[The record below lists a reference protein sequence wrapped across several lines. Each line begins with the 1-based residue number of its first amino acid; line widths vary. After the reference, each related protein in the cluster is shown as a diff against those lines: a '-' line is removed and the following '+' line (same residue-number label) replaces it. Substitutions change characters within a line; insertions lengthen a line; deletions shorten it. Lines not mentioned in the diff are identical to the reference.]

1 MNQARWVINRRLF
14 AMLYLGFASGLPLA
28 LTGST
33 IQAWFTQAGV
43 SLMTVGALTLIGLP
57 YVWKFLWAPLM
68 DKIVLPLGR
77 RRGWILLTQGCLC
90 VSILLLA
97 NMQPHTKATVMGLVA
112 LLVAFFSA
120 SQDVAIDAYRAE
132 ILLPTERGL
141 GSAYFI
147 FAYRMAVL
155 VSGGLALILADYCGW
170 HLTYQGMALLVVV
183 LMIGTYFSP
192 QPKEITLPKQGFI
205 ATIVEP
211 FLNLLQRDQI
221 MLLLLFIIFYKLGD
235 ALALSLM
242 SNFLLHGLGFSL
254 TEVGIAYKI
263 NSLIAGILGALI
275 GGLLL
280 TRKSLYFCLFWFG
293 IMQAASTLLFALLA
307 SLGKQYFVMIIAI
320 FAENFC
326 SGMSAAAFLAF
337 LMSLCNLRY
346 TATQFAFMSAI
357 ASCGRIFLG
366 PLAATMVTYL
376 GWVNFYL
383 WSFALSFPSLFLL
396 YFMRN
401 QVTQYANMATQ
412 N

>member
-1 MNQARWVINRRLF
+1 
-14 AMLYLGFASGLPLA
+14 
-28 LTGST
+28 
-33 IQAWFTQAGV
+33 
-43 SLMTVGALTLIGLP
+43 
-57 YVWKFLWAPLM
+57 
-68 DKIVLPLGR
+68 
-77 RRGWILLTQGCLC
+77 
-90 VSILLLA
+90 
-97 NMQPHTKATVMGLVA
+97 
-112 LLVAFFSA
+112 
-120 SQDVAIDAYRAE
+120 
-132 ILLPTERGL
+132 
-141 GSAYFI
+141 
-147 FAYRMAVL
+147 
-155 VSGGLALILADYCGW
+155 
-170 HLTYQGMALLVVV
+170 
-183 LMIGTYFSP
+183 
-192 QPKEITLPKQGFI
+192 
-205 ATIVEP
+205 
-211 FLNLLQRDQI
+211 LLQRDQI